1 MDFAIA
7 TVVGYLA
14 KKLKDNKSVQDF
26 FSDFTEGTVNW
37 IKPLFIK
44 EDGSEEKIIQKL
56 KENPESET
64 KQAAVKAAIASEI
77 EDNPDFAKQ
86 LEAMAAHIQKKT
98 GGVSNEGSTV
108 TVSGSHNIV
117 GGVNVTGSTITI
129 SGFQPKL

>member
-1 MDFAIA
+1 MDIAIA

-64 KQAAVKAAIASEI
+64 KQAAVKVAIASEI

-86 LEAMAAHIQKKT
+86 LEAMAAHIQKKI

-108 TVSGSHNIV
+108 TVSGDNNIF

-129 SGFQPKL
+129 SGFQPKP